1 MNSKVLVIILVS
13 AVVAPMEAFGQK
25 DKVAYQLDLDNV
37 YVEGK
42 RPLKL
47 TGLQAM
53 PLDSIVLRDNIAQSM
68 ADILIQKATVFVK
81 SYGRATQSTA
91 EFRGTSPSH
100 TQVTW
105 NGMRVN
111 SPMIGTVDFSLIPSY
126 FMDDATLYYGASSV
140 SLTGGGLG
148 GAVELSTKSTNTN
161 GFGAQ
166 YVSGFGSFSTY
177 DQFLRLNY
185 GDKHW
190 TSSTRAVFGKSK
202 NNYKYTN
209 YDKKVD
215 VYEDGKVVDSYHP
228 EERNK
233 SGYFTDVHLLQD
245 ISYKSDGGH
254 EFDLAVWYMS
264 SLRGLPFL
272 SVDYK
277 NDTDFTNEQDIKT
290 TRAVLSWKYV
300 KEKYKLSAN
309 AGYTYSDAAYDYF
322 TTRQDEVSSDITHS
336 RSYTNTGF
344 GKFEAEYS
352 PNDRWFFTGNVTAY
366 ENGVKSAD
374 KSPFHIGDNY
384 DKKRFETSTSLSAR
398 WRALDRLS
406 LATTIRQESYG
417 SDIVAPIAAFF
428 ADYEL
433 YKPWNLVL
441 KTSVARNY
449 RYPSMDD
456 CYFQPGGNP
465 DLKPERG
472 FTYDGGLEWKVSRR
486 HYSISGNLAAFDS
499 RINDWILWTPTVK
512 GYWRPSNV
520 KKVHNYGT
528 EATVNG
534 FVDIFSD
541 WRLKAEGSF
550 AWTPSKNVGEK
561 VNSNDTSY
569 GKQLCYI
576 PKISSS
582 LAARLEWK
590 GFALS
595 YKFCHYSERFTTT
608 SNDVTQIT
616 GRLKPYYM
624 SNLSLEKHFSCK
636 VLDWSV
642 KGVVNNLF
650 NTEYVTVLSRPMPR
664 RNYEIFIDI
673 RPKFGKKK

>member
-1 MNSKVLVIILVS
+1 MLSRAVVILSIVVLVLPLTVS
-13 AVVAPMEAFGQK
+13 GQN
-25 DKVAYQLDLDNV
+25 DRVAYQLELDNV
-37 YVEGK
+37 NVEGK

-47 TGLQAM
+47 TGLQLTQ
-53 PLDSIVLRDNIAQSM
+53 LDSLVLRDNISQSM
-68 ADILIQKATVFVK
+68 ADILTQKATVFVK

-105 NGMRVN
+105 NGMRIN

-148 GAVELSTKSTNTN
+148 GAVELNTASTDEK

-166 YVSGFGSFSTY
+166 YVAGFGSFSTY
-177 DQFLRLNY
+177 DQFLRLSY
-185 GDKHW
+185 GGKRW
-190 TSSTRAVFGKSK
+190 KSSTRVVFAKSE
-202 NNYKYTN
+202 NDYKYTN

-215 VYEDGKVVDSYHP
+215 VYDGDKIVSSYHP

-233 SGYFTDVHLLQD
+233 SGYFTDVHVLEDL
-245 ISYKSDGGH
+245 SYKAKNGD
-254 EFDLAVWYMS
+254 EFNLAVWYMS

-277 NDTDFTNEQDIKT
+277 DDTDFTNEQNIKT
-290 TRAVLSWKYV
+290 ARAVLSWKRV
-300 KEKYKLSAN
+300 REKYKLSAD
-309 AGYTYSDAAYDYF
+309 AGYTYSNVAYDYF
-322 TTRQDEVSSDITHS
+322 TTRLEEVLSDITHS
-336 RSYTNTGF
+336 RSYTNCGF
-344 GKFEAEYS
+344 GRFDVDYS
-352 PNDRWFFTGNVTAY
+352 PSERWFFTGNVTLYDNAVRS
-366 ENGVKSAD
+366 ED
-374 KSPFHIGDNY
+374 KSPYHIGDNY
-384 DKKRFETSTSLSAR
+384 DKNRLETSTSVSAR
-398 WRALDRLS
+398 WRAYRGLS
-406 LATTIRQESYG
+406 LAAMVRQETYG
-417 SDIVAPIAAFF
+417 NDVVAPIAAFF

-441 KTSVARNY
+441 KASIARNY

-465 DLKPERG
+465 DLNPERG
-472 FTYDGGLEWKVSRR
+472 FTYDGGVEWNVVRKR
-486 HYSISGNLAAFDS
+486 YSWGGNVAAFDS

-512 GYWRPSNV
+512 GFWSPSNV
-520 KKVHNYGT
+520 KKVHNYGV
-528 EATVNG
+528 EATMNG
-534 FVDIFSD
+534 TIDMSHS
-541 WRLKAEGSF
+541 WRLKVDGSF

-561 VNSNDTSY
+561 VNSNDESY

-576 PKISSS
+576 PKLSSS
-582 LAARLEWK
+582 LAARLEWR
-590 GFALS
+590 GFALT

-616 GRLKPYYM
+616 GRLKPYFM
-624 SNLSLEKHFSCK
+624 SNLSLEKHFHCRA
-636 VLDWSV
+636 LNWSL
-642 KGVVNNLF
+642 KGVVNNLL

-673 RPKFGKKK
+673 TPKFRGKS